1 MGAIR
6 APAVAPPRE
15 GVVDIMKTLR
25 EWRAARLLS
34 TKTLAAA
41 SGVSNKTIVQ
51 IENGRQLPT
60 FRTMQRLSTAL
71 DVAPEEITE
80 FAAAIGERGKD
91 AA

>member
-1 MGAIR
+1 
-6 APAVAPPRE
+6 
-15 GVVDIMKTLR
+15 MKTLR